1 MEEIIKYLGNFH
13 PVVLHLPIGAFLF
26 TFLLFASQKF
36 LKSNFDPAVRLGLL
50 FSFITSIITS
60 IFGYILHLNG
70 DYDIVLV
77 DRHMWLAIATTVLIG
92 FVLYLHKKQ
101 KAYNHILS
109 SFVFATILLT
119 ITGHNGGSL
128 THGKDYLKLPEFQE
142 TVMLASYDSVHV
154 FNDVISPI
162 IDTKCVKCHN
172 MSKSKG
178 GLMLASSSD
187 ILLGGENGQIIFA
200 NNSSKSKLSVSYTH
214 LTLPTKA

>member
-1 MEEIIKYLGNFH
+1 MQ
-13 PVVLHLPIGAFLF
+13 
-26 TFLLFASQKF
+26 S
-36 LKSNFDPAVRLGLL
+36 
-50 FSFITSIITS
+50 
-60 IFGYILHLNG
+60 
-70 DYDIVLV
+70 
-77 DRHMWLAIATTVLIG
+77 
-92 FVLYLHKKQ
+92 YLHKKQ
-101 KAYNHILS
+101 KAFNHILS

-142 TVMLASYDSVHV
+142 TVMIASYDSVHV

-200 NNSSKSKLSVSYTH
+200 NNSSKSKLYNYLNLPINDKMHMPPDGNSQ
-214 LTLPTKA
+214 LT